1 MGLYLWEEKHMKSIV
16 IYFSES
22 GNTKKAAQFIAQ
34 ETHSDIDELKPIK
47 PYPDNYDQLVERSGD
62 EIDNNIHPE
71 IDKNLNFSDYNVIY
85 LGYPTWY
92 HRTPMIIDSFFDT
105 YDLSSK
111 TIIPFTTTY
120 SSEFDE
126 SKPFI
131 EKIASTKNVT
141 LSPGFRANS
150 NTEIKK
156 YLAK

>member
-1 MGLYLWEEKHMKSIV
+1 MKSIV

-34 ETHSDIDELKPIK
+34 ETHSDIDELKPTK
-47 PYPDNYDQLVERSGD
+47 PYPDNYDRLVEVSGD
-62 EIDNNIHPE
+62 EIDNNIHPA
-71 IDKNLNFSDYNVIY
+71 IDKDFNFSDYNVIY

-92 HRTPMIIDSFFDT
+92 HQTPMIINSFFDT
-105 YDLSSK
+105 YDLSNK

-131 EKIASTKNVT
+131 EKISATRNVKLAT
-141 LSPGFRANS
+141 GFRANS
-150 NTEIKK
+150 DTEIKK
-156 YLAK
+156 YLTK